1 MTCSI
6 YAAKPFS
13 LAMLILSALAA
24 TCAWFVFHAGLPVTA
39 GIFAGPPL
47 LLAAL
52 IFVLRRPIIRVDK
65 KGVAYH
71 PRSLP
76 RIAWADVA
84 GVDRAPLVE
93 PTVDGLIYHLEDG
106 RRPVLIV
113 LRDADKYLQRL
124 PRAVQTGLMVER
136 ETADVCF
143 RIDFTGLA
151 PASNRVYECIQRHL
165 AATEVGQR
173 RKAA

>member
-1 MTCSI
+1 MSCSI

-13 LAMLILSALAA
+13 LAMLIVSGLAA
-24 TCAWFVFHAGLPVTA
+24 AVAWFVFKAGVATTA
-39 GIFAGPPL
+39 GIFVGPPL
-47 LLAAL
+47 LLAL
-52 IFVLRRPIIRVDK
+52 LVLFLRRPVIRVDH

-76 RIAWADVA
+76 RIGWADVA

-106 RRPVLIV
+106 RRPVLVV
-113 LRDADKYLQRL
+113 LRNAGKYLERL

-136 ETADVCF
+136 ESADVCF

-151 PASNRVYECIQRHL
+151 PASGKVYECIRQHL
-165 AATEVGQR
+165 AVARAGKTQ
-173 RKAA
+173 KMF

>member
-24 TCAWFVFHAGLPVTA
+24 ALAWFVFHADPVTTA
-39 GIFAGPPL
+39 GIFLAPPL
-47 LLAAL
+47 LLAVL
-52 IFVLRRPIIRVDK
+52 ILSLRRPIIRVDK

-136 ETADVCF
+136 ETEDVCF
-143 RIDFTGLA
+143 RLDFTGLA
-151 PASNRVYECIQRHL
+151 PASNEVYECIQRHL
-165 AATEVGQR
+165 AAAGVGQQT
-173 RKAA
+173 KAA